1 MDFPLV
7 DQTTL
12 VFVYEFDRVF
22 NGQDVGVFVF
32 IPDSF
37 PALDLEHF
45 DCKTD
50 SVGKLGVIDD
60 FFNFLFRK
68 ILKLSE
74 KDLI

>member
-1 MDFPLV
+1 MTKSGGFLRAAS
-7 DQTTL
+7 
-12 VFVYEFDRVF
+12 VFILWAA
-22 NGQDVGVFVF
+22 GLF

>member
-1 MDFPLV
+1 MKSILN
-7 DQTTL
+7 TITAML
-12 VFVYEFDRVF
+12 AA
-22 NGQDVGVFVF
+22 GLF

>member
-1 MDFPLV
+1 
-7 DQTTL
+7 
-12 VFVYEFDRVF
+12 
-22 NGQDVGVFVF
+22 
-32 IPDSF
+32 
-37 PALDLEHF
+37 LEHF

-68 ILKLSE
+68 ILNYR